1 MRSVLLLAST
11 AAAIV
16 TGASGVFAQQ
26 LIEPYPA
33 DPPYYNEY
41 APSGSSA
48 YRYRSD
54 TPALVPA
61 RPVSCGEFRYW
72 NGTACVDAR
81 YNTPYIGPRLP

>member
-11 AAAIV
+11 AAAV
-16 TGASGVFAQQ
+16 LAGSTGVLAQQ

-33 DPPYYNEY
+33 DPPYYDEY
-41 APSGSSA
+41 VQPGSSA

-54 TPALVPA
+54 SPAVIPL

-72 NGTACVDAR
+72 NGQRCVDAR
-81 YNTPYIGPRLP
+81 VFPPDVR

>member
-11 AAAIV
+11 AAAIFV
-16 TGASGVFAQQ
+16 GSGGVFAQQ

-72 NGTACVDAR
+72 NGERCVDAR
-81 YNTPYIGPRLP
+81 VIPPDVR